1 MWRPSGLFHVNYKQE
16 IALVQTPFQ
25 KVMWTI
31 GVLVA
36 FCLPFI
42 IPLGFMDFFIRSWI
56 TITAV
61 LGLTILTGHCGQI
74 SLGHTA
80 FMAVGAFVGAV
91 LLNQGIPLV
100 LVLILTG
107 LSGGVVGLVFG
118 LPALRIKGFYL
129 AFATLAAFYIVQF
142 VLVHYCGG
150 DKGYEVSPPSLLGFS
165 FNSDFRIYY
174 LIATTCFIMTFIT
187 KNITRCKWG
196 RAFVAIR
203 DHDIAANTLG
213 VNIYF
218 YKLMAFFIG
227 CFYAGIAGLLMSIYM
242 GWASVDHYSLSKCI
256 WYVGMIVVGGM
267 HSITGAYMGVFFI
280 LGIEEAGMILAPKFA
295 ELFPQLGGTIIGAI
309 PVIFVGV
316 VLILFILFEPRGLVH
331 RWEIIK
337 TSFRLFPFSH

>member
-1 MWRPSGLFHVNYKQE
+1 LFTIHHPTGLY
-16 IALVQTPFQ
+16 
-25 KVMWTI
+25 
-31 GVLVA
+31 G
-36 FCLPFI
+36 
-42 IPLGFMDFFIRSWI
+42 FFIRSWI

-91 LLNQGIPLV
+91 LLNKGIPLI

-129 AFATLAAFYIVQF
+129 AFATLAAFYVIQF

-150 DKGYEVSPPSLLGFS
+150 ETGYEVSPPSLLGFS

-227 CFYAGIAGLLMSIYM
+227 CFYAGIAGFLVSIYM

-267 HSITGAYMGVFFI
+267 HSITGAYMESSSF
-280 LGIEEAGMILAPKFA
+280 
-295 ELFPQLGGTIIGAI
+295 
-309 PVIFVGV
+309 
-316 VLILFILFEPRGLVH
+316 RGL
-331 RWEIIK
+331 K
-337 TSFRLFPFSH
+337 KLA

>member
-61 LGLTILTGHCGQI
+61 LGLTILTGRCGQI

-91 LLNQGIPLV
+91 LLNTGIPLV

-107 LSGGVVGLVFG
+107 LTGGVVGLIFG

-129 AFATLAAFYIVQF
+129 AFATLAAF
-142 VLVHYCGG
+142 
-150 DKGYEVSPPSLLGFS
+150 
-165 FNSDFRIYY
+165 
-174 LIATTCFIMTFIT
+174 
-187 KNITRCKWG
+187 
-196 RAFVAIR
+196 
-203 DHDIAANTLG
+203 
-213 VNIYF
+213 
-218 YKLMAFFIG
+218 
-227 CFYAGIAGLLMSIYM
+227 
-242 GWASVDHYSLSKCI
+242 
-256 WYVGMIVVGGM
+256 
-267 HSITGAYMGVFFI
+267 
-280 LGIEEAGMILAPKFA
+280 
-295 ELFPQLGGTIIGAI
+295 
-309 PVIFVGV
+309 
-316 VLILFILFEPRGLVH
+316 
-331 RWEIIK
+331 
-337 TSFRLFPFSH
+337 